1 MPSNDG
7 KGANQVPRI
16 PEEIRSLAR
25 THGKRAIERLGGIVD
40 KSTDEQAVTRAA
52 VALLDR
58 GYGKPNQPHTG
69 EDGNAIEITIRNIME
84 GRK

>member
-1 MPSNDG
+1 M
-7 KGANQVPRI
+7 PRI

-40 KSTDEQAVTRAA
+40 KSSDEQAVTRAA

-58 GYGKPNQPHTG
+58 GYGKPNQPVDAKHEG
-69 EDGNAIEITIRNIME
+69 ELKITIRQIMD
-84 GRK
+84 GKK

>member
-1 MPSNDG
+1 M
-7 KGANQVPRI
+7 PRI

-40 KSTDEQAVTRAA
+40 KSSDEQAVTRAA
-52 VALLDR
+52 IALLDR
-58 GYGKPNQPHTG
+58 GYGKPNQPHDAKV
-69 EDGNAIEITIRNIME
+69 EGNISITVRNIME

>member
-1 MPSNDG
+1 M
-7 KGANQVPRI
+7 PRI

-40 KSTDEQAVTRAA
+40 KSSDEQAVTRAA

-58 GYGKPNQPHTG
+58 GYGKPNQPVDAKHEG
-69 EDGNAIEITIRNIME
+69 EIKITIRNILE

>member
-1 MPSNDG
+1 
-7 KGANQVPRI
+7 VPRI

-40 KSTDEQAVTRAA
+40 KSSDEQAVTRAA

-58 GYGKPNQPHTG
+58 GYGKPNQPVDAKHEG
-69 EDGNAIEITIRNIME
+69 EIKITIRNILE